1 MKYRKIFLFLAL
13 LALIISPF
21 FLLPRILKIGK
32 INCQSQFGPCNKNLE
47 EKIRNISQEKKS
59 LSETKRE
66 LTAFLES
73 DIIVN
78 DFSFQFK
85 LPDKLEINIIERK
98 PKFAVQNQNGMVAL
112 IDGNGYVIT
121 IEDSTGLPKLI
132 TSENLPNVGEKVT
145 EEALFALELLY
156 DLFSFYQVQTG
167 KIDNGS
173 LVIELSRGPKVI
185 FPLEGSRQVLLGSL
199 RLVLAKLNS
208 DSQVSTIDLRF
219 KNPVIK

>member
-1 MKYRKIFLFLAL
+1 VRYRKVFLFLAL

-21 FLLPRILKIGK
+21 FLLPRILKIGE
-32 INCQSQFGPCNKNLE
+32 INCKSQFGPCSKNLE
-47 EKIRNISQEKKS
+47 EKMRNISQEKKN
-59 LSETKRE
+59 LSETKKE

-98 PKFAVQNQNGMVAL
+98 SKFAVQNQNGMVAL
-112 IDGNGYVIT
+112 IDGNGYAIT
-121 IEDSTGLPKLI
+121 IEDSTGLPRLI
-132 TSENLPNVGEKVT
+132 TPESLPNVGEKVT
-145 EEALFALELLY
+145 EETLFALELLY
-156 DLFSFYQVQTG
+156 DMFSFYQVRTG
-167 KIDNGS
+167 KIDKSS

-185 FPLEGSRQVLLGSL
+185 FPLEGNRQALLGSL

>member
-1 MKYRKIFLFLAL
+1 VRYRKVFLFLAL

-32 INCQSQFGPCNKNLE
+32 INCKSQFGPCSKNLE

-59 LSETKRE
+59 LSETKKE
-66 LTAFLES
+66 LAAFLES

-121 IEDSTGLPKLI
+121 IEDSTGLPRLI
-132 TSENLPNVGEKVT
+132 TSESLPNVGEKVT

-156 DLFSFYQVQTG
+156 DMFSFYQVRTG
-167 KIDNGS
+167 KIDKSS

-185 FPLEGSRQVLLGSL
+185 FPLEGSHQALLGSL
-199 RLVLAKLNS
+199 RLVLDKLNS

-219 KNPVIK
+219 KNPIIK